1 MAMQRIGV
9 GVILAI
15 AMTGIVV
22 SVLAA
27 SLLTAYQSVPNT
39 GAVKSVGV
47 GVFWD
52 NSCTSNV
59 TFIDWG
65 LLEPGATVNVT
76 VYIQNKGNVP
86 VVLNMITDNWDP
98 DSASDYITLT
108 WNREGYILNTKTPVV
123 EAVLTLSILSNV
135 SEVTSFSFDIIITGT
150 EFTLP

>member
-9 GVILAI
+9 GVILAV

-27 SLLTAYQSVPNT
+27 SLLMAYQSVPNT

-52 NSCTSNV
+52 DLCTSNV
-59 TFIDWG
+59 TSINWG
-65 LLEPGATVNVT
+65 PLEPGATANVT
-76 VYIQNKGNVP
+76 VYIQNKGSVP
-86 VVLNMITDNWDP
+86 LVLNMITDNWYP
-98 DSASDYITLT
+98 DSASDYVMLT

-123 EAVLTLSILSNV
+123 EAVLTLSILPNV
-135 SEVTSFSFDIIITGT
+135 TEFTNFSFDIIIAGT
-150 EFTLP
+150 EYIS

>member
-27 SLLTAYQSVPNT
+27 SLLMAYQSVPNT

-52 NSCTSNV
+52 DLCTSNV
-59 TFIDWG
+59 TSINWG
-65 LLEPGATVNVT
+65 PLEPGATANVT
-76 VYIQNKGNVP
+76 VYIQNKGSVP
-86 VVLNMITDNWDP
+86 LVLNMITDNWYP
-98 DSASDYITLT
+98 DSASDYVMLT

-123 EAVLTLSILSNV
+123 EAVLTLSILPNV
-135 SEVTSFSFDIIITGT
+135 TEFTNFSFDIIIAGT
-150 EFTLP
+150 EYIS

>member
-1 MAMQRIGV
+1 
-9 GVILAI
+9 
-15 AMTGIVV
+15 
-22 SVLAA
+22 
-27 SLLTAYQSVPNT
+27 
-39 GAVKSVGV
+39 VKSVGV